1 MSAGAR
7 VVERDE
13 APELY
18 EMVARLAQQADL
30 PMPKVAIV
38 PSRVP
43 NAFATGRDQRHAVV
57 AVTRGLLDLL
67 TPSELEA
74 VLAHEL
80 THIRNRDVAVMTMA
94 SFFATVAQLVA
105 RWLMWAGF
113 GGSRRRRNG
122 GSIAFVW
129 LVSLLVWLVSFFL
142 LRALSRYREYA
153 ADRGAALL
161 TGSPSAL
168 ASALLKISGAMNR
181 VPQRDLREVEGL
193 SAFFIVPAGV
203 QNLFIELISTHP
215 PLEKR
220 LAYLERLQQEM
231 AQ

>member
-1 MSAGAR
+1 
-7 VVERDE
+7 
-13 APELY
+13 
-18 EMVARLAQQADL
+18 
-30 PMPKVAIV
+30 
-38 PSRVP
+38 
-43 NAFATGRDQRHAVV
+43 
-57 AVTRGLLDLL
+57 L

-74 VLAHEL
+74 VLEHEL
-80 THIRNRDVAVMTMA
+80 THIRKRDVAVMTMA
-94 SFFATVAQLVA
+94 SFFATVAQLVV
-105 RWLMWAGF
+105 RWLMWGGF
-113 GGSRRRRNG
+113 GGGRRRRDG

-168 ASALLKISGAMNR
+168 ASALLKISGAMER

-203 QNLFIELISTHP
+203 QNLFAELISTHP

-220 LAYLERLQQEM
+220 LAYLERLQREM